1 METFVDDFANV
12 ALAGPDNVGFANANA
27 KQYEYRLNTR
37 IYSCILI
44 DNAIPFRWRGRYNED
59 TDLALRALKDGWVTV
74 LFKKYLMDKTT
85 TLRNVGGNRDELYA
99 GDGRLKM
106 AQSLAAQHPDVVRVG
121 WRFGRPQHIVDYGPF
136 KANQLTHRNTATLS

>member
-1 METFVDDFANV
+1 MEACVDDFANV

-106 AQSLAAQHPDVVRVG
+106 AQSLAASTLMLFVLAGGSVVRNTSSIT
-121 WRFGRPQHIVDYGPF
+121 GRSRRI
-136 KANQLTHRNTATLS
+136 S